1 MSQKTEDLSDFNQ
14 TDILNWMPKKTT
26 KSRDNLRG
34 EGIPLTPRIKK
45 KNYRTIVMKEKQSR
59 REPELKWRLLV
70 EPRELANMQIRG
82 KSVFCKMDI
91 LLDLMGHAHTNQYI
105 CT

>member
-1 MSQKTEDLSDFNQ
+1 
-14 TDILNWMPKKTT
+14 
-26 KSRDNLRG
+26 
-34 EGIPLTPRIKK
+34 
-45 KNYRTIVMKEKQSR
+45 MKEKQSR

-70 EPRELANMQIRG
+70 EPRELAKMQIRE

-91 LLDLMGHAHTNQYI
+91 LLDLMGHAHTNQNI